1 MADFLNVRNLP
12 SKGKPGDC
20 VRDASTK
27 KIYVCVGDG
36 SLVDLNDLFSEAR
49 PVVRAV
55 GPPGER
61 GRDGAPGPQGTPGV
75 GGKDGAPGPVGPVGP
90 HGQHGQS
97 ITGKTGLQGER
108 GLPGPPGPQGVQG
121 IAGPTGPQ
129 GPRGD
134 LLYVDD
140 AEVQAAAYALHQQA
154 IKIRAVLWNKIIRD
168 TPNQHVREY
177 LQKHLE
183 EAFREAGL

>member
-12 SKGKPGDC
+12 SKGKPGD
-20 VRDASTK
+20 VYRDAATK
-27 KIYVCVGDG
+27 KIYVCVGSGD
-36 SLVDLNDLFSEAR
+36 LIDLNDLFSEAR

-55 GPPGER
+55 GPAGEQGRQGEKGDR
-61 GRDGAPGPQGTPGV
+61 GDTGAA
-75 GGKDGAPGPVGPVGP
+75 GKDGAPGPVGPKGE

-108 GLPGPPGPQGVQG
+108 GLTGPSGPQGVQG
-121 IAGPTGPQ
+121 IAGPPGPQ

-134 LLYVDD
+134 LLYVDN

-154 IKIRAVLWNKIIRD
+154 VKLRAVLWNKIIRD

-177 LQKHLE
+177 LQKHLD